1 MGGRKKGLDG
11 GEQYGRENKDWMEE
25 NSIGGRKNGLDG
37 GEWYGRKEKRA
48 GCRKK
53 RWEKGIKDLNG

>member
-11 GEQYGRENKDWMEE
+11 GEWYGREKKDWMEE

-37 GEWYGRKEKRA
+37 EEWYGRKEK
-48 GCRKK
+48 K
-53 RWEKGIKDLNG
+53 R